1 MSARNGTSWSGRC
14 EVLTYKELP
23 MGSYAG
29 VDWAADKHDV
39 LVADEAGE
47 ELLAATFA
55 HDDAGPGSERFDV
68 GGRFVTLAETS
79 AINKSARFVRLAR
92 VAKASAMVS

>member
-14 EVLTYKELP
+14 EVLTDKRELP

-29 VDWAADKHDV
+29 VDWAGDKHDV
-39 LVADEAGE
+39 LVADETGR

-55 HDDAGPGSERFDV
+55 RD
-68 GGRFVTLAETS
+68 
-79 AINKSARFVRLAR
+79 
-92 VAKASAMVS
+92 